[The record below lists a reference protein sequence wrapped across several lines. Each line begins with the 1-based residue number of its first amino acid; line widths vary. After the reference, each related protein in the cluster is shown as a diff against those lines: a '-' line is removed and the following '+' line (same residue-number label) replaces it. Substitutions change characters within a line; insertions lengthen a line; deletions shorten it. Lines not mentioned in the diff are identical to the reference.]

1 MKPKK
6 LLKVFF
12 ALSATVVLV
21 SLCSVVLWYSIAFLP
36 HLHNLQRL
44 VQEGERMLTGVP
56 GQLYTLAVAAEGKDG
71 IRSFGIKRAYWELVY
86 KHKRTRISRWHLGN
100 ALWHISSYIH
110 FDDEEMFRMW
120 ANFAPYEEGQGF
132 AGSASYYFNKP
143 LVDLTTKEYATLVA
157 VVKSPNMFKPGT
169 ARGDKRIKR
178 VIAIAETYNSGS
190 HADAENFRAGE
201 TGR

>member
-1 MKPKK
+1 
-6 LLKVFF
+6 
-12 ALSATVVLV
+12 
-21 SLCSVVLWYSIAFLP
+21 
-36 HLHNLQRL
+36 
-44 VQEGERMLTGVP
+44 
-56 GQLYTLAVAAEGKDG
+56 
-71 IRSFGIKRAYWELVY
+71 
-86 KHKRTRISRWHLGN
+86 
-100 ALWHISSYIH
+100 
-110 FDDEEMFRMW
+110 MW

-132 AGSASYYFNKP
+132 AESASYYFNKP